1 MKNPKKVGMFSLLAG
16 IAAAAALVSNAPI
29 ANADRPD
36 APNPGDFAKGSLQ
49 CETSVFD
56 ALGLNLINMEGTLV
70 TDKNVMLS
78 IYEVRGDELLPLQD
92 DVSMHIALDDVP
104 LTGSSLYIP
113 SGDGAQ
119 TVQFTIRPIYS
130 GKSYALVGEYLS
142 AQPNADGSSDKGVLI
157 SAAAEWD
164 ECLITD

>member
-1 MKNPKKVGMFSLLAG
+1 MTSTKKVGMFSLLAG
-16 IAAAAALVSNAPI
+16 AATIAALVTNAPI

-56 ALGLNLINMEGTLV
+56 TLGLNLINMEGTLV
-70 TDKNVMLS
+70 SDKDITLS
-78 IYEVRGDELLPLQD
+78 IYEVVGDELLPLQD

-104 LTGSSLYIP
+104 LTGSSLFVP

-130 GKSYALVGEYLS
+130 GKSYALVGEYRS
-142 AQPNADGSSDKGVLI
+142 TQPNTDKSSDKGVLI

-164 ECLITD
+164 DCLITD